1 MHLGACFDPPSHVHI
16 SSFQKDFS
24 TEFSLK
30 VTGHSKKQAN
40 IGGVSPISTR
50 NLFVKYHILLNAR
63 VSGYLDLNFHNLSPF
78 CKFSIDFAYF

>member
-1 MHLGACFDPPSHVHI
+1 MNLGACFDPPSHVHI

-30 VTGHSKKQAN
+30 VTGLSKNQAN

-50 NLFVKYHILLNAR
+50 HLFVKFHAPLNAR
-63 VSGYLDLNFHNLSPF
+63 VSGYLDINSHNLSPF